1 MVLDKPRYDRAPKA
15 ATVLQLAG
23 KLLDRVGLKLEDVR
37 YVVYPNISL
46 EDQMTFRE
54 SFGLRP
60 EQICTSNLATHGH
73 LQGNDLVLNY
83 MSLTENGAVSEGDY
97 LLICSHGMGFM
108 SGVSLIRI

>member
-1 MVLDKPRYDRAPKA
+1 
-15 ATVLQLAG
+15 
-23 KLLDRVGLKLEDVR
+23 LKLNDVR
-37 YVVYPNISL
+37 YVVYPNISS
-46 EDQMTFRE
+46 EDQSAFRE

-83 MSLTENGAVSEGDY
+83 LTLTGDGAVSEGDY
-97 LLICSHGMGFM
+97 VLICSHGMGFM